1 MNGYGQGGGG
11 MEEGKERFRKAVEEK
26 GGAGGLVK
34 KCNFQRQSLLADGSL
49 SEVGIIPPHN

>member
-1 MNGYGQGGGG
+1 

-34 KCNFQRQSLLADGSL
+34 KCNNKRQSLLADGSL